1 MKQED
6 IKQLFQ
12 QFEQVASISSNVK
25 CWSARELCELKGY
38 NQWHNLLNVIENAK
52 ETCKNA
58 GNGILD
64 HFANIIK
71 MIEKNTYITYFEEKT
86 WKPWKYIT

>member
-12 QFEQVASISSNVK
+12 QFEQVARISSNVK

>member
-1 MKQED
+1 MTMKQED

-38 NQWHNLLNVIENAK
+38 NQWHNLFNVIENAK
-52 ETCKNA
+52 ETYKNA
-58 GNGILD
+58 GHGILD

-71 MIEKNTYITYFEEKT
+71 MIEKKHLYNLF
-86 WKPWKYIT
+86 